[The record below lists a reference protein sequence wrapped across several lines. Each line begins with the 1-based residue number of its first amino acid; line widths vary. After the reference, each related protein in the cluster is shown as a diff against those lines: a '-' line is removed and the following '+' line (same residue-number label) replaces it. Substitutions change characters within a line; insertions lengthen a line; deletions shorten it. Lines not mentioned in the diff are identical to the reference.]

1 MLPKFPPAVEDDA
14 MSAQTKY
21 AAMSRR
27 AAMTAAALAAMA
39 TLAGCGGGGAG
50 EAATGDMAMGA
61 AEGAKVTV
69 VEYASVTC
77 GVCAAWH
84 EETWPGFKAAYI
96 DTNKVRFIFRELPT
110 PPANVAVAGFMIAR
124 CAGEDKYFDVVGGI
138 MSSQREWRQGVNPR
152 DTLFRIGNGAGLSN
166 QQIEAC
172 IRDPENLQAADA
184 RARAAQAAG
193 VDTTP
198 SFYVNGVK
206 IITPGSSSGTSM
218 ADLSRAIDAEL
229 AKG

>member
-1 MLPKFPPAVEDDA
+1 MLSKIPPPVEDDT

-27 AAMTAAALAAMA
+27 AAMTAAALTAMA

-50 EAATGDMAMGA
+50 EAATGDMALGA
-61 AEGAKVTV
+61 PDGAKVTV

-77 GVCAAWH
+77 PHCAAWQ
-84 EETWPGFKAAYI
+84 EETWPAFKAAFV
-96 DTNKVRFIFRELPT
+96 DTNKVRYVFRELPT

-124 CAGEDKYFDVVGGI
+124 CAGEDKYFDVIHGI
-138 MSSQREWRQGVNPR
+138 MASQAEWRAGVNPR
-152 DTLFRIGNGAGLSN
+152 DTLFRIGNGAGLNN
-166 QQIEAC
+166 QRIEAC
-172 IRDPENLQAADA
+172 IKDPEGLASAEE
-184 RARAAQAAG
+184 RAQAAVKAG
-193 VDTTP
+193 VTGTP
-198 SFYVNGVK
+198 TFFVNGVQVV
-206 IITPGSSSGTSM
+206 TPGGEGPSM

>member
-1 MLPKFPPAVEDDA
+1 

-39 TLAGCGGGGAG
+39 TLAGCNGGGS
-50 EAATGDMAMGA
+50 AAAVDGDMAMGA

-69 VEYASVTC
+69 IEYASVTC
-77 GVCAAWH
+77 HVCAAWQK
-84 EETWPGFKAAYI
+84 ENWAAFKAAYV
-96 DTNKVRFIFRELPT
+96 DTNKVRYVFRELPT
-110 PPANVAVAGFMIAR
+110 GPVNVAVAGFMIAR
-124 CAGEDKYFDVVGGI
+124 CAGDDKYFDVVHNI
-138 MSSQREWRQGVNPR
+138 MASQDEWQAGVNPR

-172 IRDPENLQAADA
+172 IKNPENIKAADA
-184 RARAAQAAG
+184 RARTSQAAD
-193 VDTTP
+193 VDGTP
-198 SFYVNGVK
+198 TFLVNGVK
-206 IITPGSSSGTSM
+206 VISPGSQSGTTM